1 MDLLTALSLAAADP
15 FWTDDCD
22 TCDWFR
28 TEAAAAAIAL
38 SESPQDAI
46 AVALNATTNT
56 DKAAT
61 LTAAM
66 LWIVLN
72 IPMLPFLSAI
82 FRQFMP
88 SSFAT
93 DLSPPHLRI
102 SDLVNHISSSFVI
115 NRWARARPNL
125 AHTLRLLLFFA
136 LLANAQIARGT
147 SNGSCAA
154 SGHKAFEGME

>member
-1 MDLLTALSLAAADP
+1 MDLLTAFSLAAPEP
-15 FWTDDCD
+15 FWTDDCE

-72 IPMLPFLSAI
+72 IPIPFLLAI
-82 FRQFMP
+82 FGQFMP
-88 SSFAT
+88 SFIAT
-93 DLSPPHLRI
+93 DLSPLGLGI
-102 SDLVNHISSSFVI
+102 SDLVNLISSSFD
-115 NRWARARPNL
+115 
-125 AHTLRLLLFFA
+125 
-136 LLANAQIARGT
+136 Q
-147 SNGSCAA
+147 
-154 SGHKAFEGME
+154 